1 MHKAIPLTIAAIAAL
16 GLSGCTKSAKAAAD
30 PAKIEQSIRA
40 QEAQWQKDYAAK
52 DMNALAGHYADDGE
66 IGDAGSPV
74 VSNDVDRR
82 KELQTLVDDPNLKLN
97 FSADRVEVASAGDI
111 AYSRGHFTITTTDPK
126 TNKPVDGQGSYLTVY
141 KKQADGSWKATEDFI
156 TPGPSPATASK

>member
-1 MHKAIPLTIAAIAAL
+1 MHKAIPLTIAAVAAL
-16 GLSGCTKSAKAAAD
+16 GVSGCTKGAKAATD
-30 PAKIEQSIRA
+30 PAQIEQTIRA

-52 DMNALAGHYADDGE
+52 DMNALASHYADDGE
-66 IGDAGSPV
+66 IADIGSPV

-82 KELQTLVDDPNLKLN
+82 KELQALITDPNLKLT
-97 FSADRVEVASAGDI
+97 FAADRVEVAQAGDI
-111 AYSRGHFTITTTDPK
+111 AYSRGHFSITTTDPK

-156 TPGPSPATASK
+156 TPGPSPAAAK